1 MQSHILVTR
10 CGRPADMMLLPGILL
25 LLLLLCRVELG
36 RAAPT
41 RPNVLMVIVDD
52 LVCQSASTTAPC
64 QQQHTL
70 CWAPHPST
78 ADSTVQSILGCQL
91 LTDRRVP
98 VDHPLP
104 TERTCVRR
112 HRFMGGDCG
121 GWRQQPHRYPCAL
134 ELQLISTRTT
144 ECELQNDR
152 PLLCLSGVI
161 VQITVAIFNLL
172 TR

>member
-1 MQSHILVTR
+1 MQSHILLVTRMIVTR

-70 CWAPHPST
+70 CWTAP
-78 ADSTVQSILGCQL
+78 STVQSVLGCQL

-98 VDHPLP
+98 VGREADAADADNGLCTLCVANCHP
-104 TERTCVRR
+104 
-112 HRFMGGDCG
+112 HQGYGDV
-121 GWRQQPHRYPCAL
+121 GWRSADRTRGGTGDIVTPTIDAL
-134 ELQLISTRTT
+134 AAA
-144 ECELQNDR
+144 
-152 PLLCLSGVI
+152 GVKLN
-161 VQITVAIFNLL
+161 AY
-172 TR
+172 

>member
-98 VDHPLP
+98 VGREADEADADNGLCTLCVPNCHP
-104 TERTCVRR
+104 
-112 HRFMGGDCG
+112 HQGYGDV
-121 GWRQQPHRYPCAL
+121 GWRSADRTRGGTGDIVTPTIDAL
-134 ELQLISTRTT
+134 AAA
-144 ECELQNDR
+144 
-152 PLLCLSGVI
+152 GVKLN
-161 VQITVAIFNLL
+161 AY
-172 TR
+172 

>member
-1 MQSHILVTR
+1 MALVTRMIVTR

-70 CWAPHPST
+70 CWTAP
-78 ADSTVQSILGCQL
+78 STVQSVLGCQL

-98 VDHPLP
+98 VGREADAADADNGLCTLCVANCHP
-104 TERTCVRR
+104 
-112 HRFMGGDCG
+112 HQGYGDV
-121 GWRQQPHRYPCAL
+121 GWRSADRTRGGTGDIVTPTIDAL
-134 ELQLISTRTT
+134 AAA
-144 ECELQNDR
+144 
-152 PLLCLSGVI
+152 GVKLN
-161 VQITVAIFNLL
+161 AY
-172 TR
+172 

>member
-1 MQSHILVTR
+1 
-10 CGRPADMMLLPGILL
+10 MMLLPGILL

-70 CWAPHPST
+70 CWTAP
-78 ADSTVQSILGCQL
+78 STVQSVLGCQL

-98 VDHPLP
+98 VGREADAADADNGLCTLCVANCHP
-104 TERTCVRR
+104 
-112 HRFMGGDCG
+112 HQGYGDV
-121 GWRQQPHRYPCAL
+121 GWRSADRTRGGTGDIVTPTIDAL
-134 ELQLISTRTT
+134 AAA
-144 ECELQNDR
+144 
-152 PLLCLSGVI
+152 GVKLN
-161 VQITVAIFNLL
+161 AY
-172 TR
+172 